1 VDASKNFDWASHP
14 QNKTFPT
21 DMYSMMLGNVYD
33 IKLLIDMLPMY
44 IKLKGDVS
52 FGVAGLSLG
61 AHSALLTVA
70 NGNYFI

>member
-1 VDASKNFDWASHP
+1 
-14 QNKTFPT
+14 
-21 DMYSMMLGNVYD
+21 MYSMMLGNVYD